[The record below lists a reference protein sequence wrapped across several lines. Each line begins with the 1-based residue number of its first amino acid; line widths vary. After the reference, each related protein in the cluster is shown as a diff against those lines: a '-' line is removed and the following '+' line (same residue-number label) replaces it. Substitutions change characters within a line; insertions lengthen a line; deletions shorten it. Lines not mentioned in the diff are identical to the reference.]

1 MDNQKIKYK
10 MMMITIIFIVFVSI
24 CGFTGAYFNKKSNA
38 NIKEL
43 YENSLV
49 TSELL
54 NDSRTQ
60 SRIIELDTAKIIL
73 ESKDSK
79 NIEELKKQIY
89 EAESVFNENIKIYK
103 SMKLESK
110 EKELISSIEEK
121 LSNLREDR
129 NNIIKLSQEEKPEEA
144 LKKLSYITPAVND
157 YQKDILELVQYNKKQ
172 ANNFMK
178 ESDMFFKK
186 SRIIVICIIV
196 FSIVIGI
203 ILVTLISK
211 KLQKSV
217 KELIKYLD
225 KLSKGDFRDPIPD
238 NLLNRKDEVGE
249 IANSLSNVYENI
261 LYIEKNTFEE
271 MDKSIEFIESITS
284 SIEELNFKIQ
294 NTFAVTEQL
303 SASMEETGAST
314 EEMNATSGE
323 IGMEIQKISNNALS
337 IDENSEKILEKSEKL
352 KKGFLESKK
361 QVRYMKENIDEDM
374 KKAIEKSKVIEEID
388 VLSETVLGITS
399 QTNLLALN
407 AAIEAARAGEAGK
420 GFAVVAEEIKK
431 LAEESKKATIEIQEV
446 TKIVIEAV
454 ENLKINSKR
463 LMTFVD
469 EYIRKAYDEMKNLS
483 DEYKNDADYYRD
495 FCNNLRNTTE
505 QLLQS
510 TKNFEEVI
518 NNVTKATNEGVEGI
532 TNVAENSEEIASF
545 TEIILKNTNDLNRSL
560 DRLTAC
566 AEKFKI

>member
-1 MDNQKIKYK
+1 MDNQKIKCK

-54 NDSRTQ
+54 NNSRTQ

-144 LKKLSYITPAVND
+144 LKKLNYITPAVND

-211 KLQKSV
+211 NLQKSV

-225 KLSKGDFRDPIPD
+225 KLSKGDFREPIPD

-294 NTFAVTEQL
+294 NTFAATEQL

-532 TNVAENSEEIASF
+532 TNVAENSEEIARY
-545 TEIILKNTNDLNRSL
+545 TEVILKNTNDLNRSL
-560 DRLTAC
+560 DRLTTC

>member
-54 NDSRTQ
+54 NNSRTQ

-144 LKKLSYITPAVND
+144 LKKLNYITPAVND

-178 ESDMFFKK
+178 ESDIFFKK

-211 KLQKSV
+211 NLQKSV

-225 KLSKGDFRDPIPD
+225 KLSKGDFREPIPD
-238 NLLNRKDEVGE
+238 NLLNSKDEVGE

-294 NTFAVTEQL
+294 NTFAATEQL

-532 TNVAENSEEIASF
+532 TNVAENSEEIARF
-545 TEIILKNTNDLNRSL
+545 TEVILKNTNDLNRSL
-560 DRLTAC
+560 DRLTTC

>member
-1 MDNQKIKYK
+1 MDNQKIKDK

-24 CGFTGAYFNKKSNA
+24 CGFTGAYFNKKSNV

-49 TSELL
+49 TSDLL

-103 SMKLESK
+103 SMKLEPK

-121 LSNLREDR
+121 LSNLRDDR
-129 NNIIKLSQEEKPEEA
+129 NNIIKLSQEEKPEET
-144 LKKLSYITPAVND
+144 LKKLNYITPAIND

-203 ILVTLISK
+203 TLVTLISK
-211 KLQKSV
+211 NLQKSV

-225 KLSKGDFRDPIPD
+225 KLSKGDFRKSIPD

-249 IANSLSNVYENI
+249 ISNSLSKVYENI
-261 LYIEKNTFEE
+261 LYIEKNTFKE

-284 SIEELNFKIQ
+284 SIKKLNFKIQ
-294 NTFAVTEQL
+294 NTFAATEQL

-323 IGMEIQKISNNALS
+323 IGMEIEKISSNALS

-352 KKGFLESKK
+352 KEGFLESKK

-374 KKAIEKSKVIEEID
+374 KKAIDKSKVIDEID
-388 VLSETVLGITS
+388 VLSETILGITS

-431 LAEESKKATIEIQEV
+431 LAEESNKATIEIQNV
-446 TKIVIEAV
+446 TKIVVEAV
-454 ENLKINSKR
+454 KNLKENSER
-463 LMTFVD
+463 LMEFVD
-469 EYIRKAYDEMKNLS
+469 EYIRKAYDEMENLS
-483 DEYKNDADYYRD
+483 DEYKKDAYYYRD
-495 FCNNLRNTTE
+495 FCNKLSDTTE

>member
-54 NDSRTQ
+54 NNSRTQ

-144 LKKLSYITPAVND
+144 LKKLNYITPAVND

-211 KLQKSV
+211 NLQKSV

-225 KLSKGDFRDPIPD
+225 KLSKGDFREPIPD

-294 NTFAVTEQL
+294 NTFAATEQL

-532 TNVAENSEEIASF
+532 TNVAENSEEIARY
-545 TEIILKNTNDLNRSL
+545 TEVILKNTNDLNRSL
-560 DRLTAC
+560 DRLTTC

>member
-1 MDNQKIKYK
+1 
-10 MMMITIIFIVFVSI
+10 MMITIIFIVFVSI

-144 LKKLSYITPAVND
+144 LKKLNYITPAVND

-211 KLQKSV
+211 NLQKSV

-225 KLSKGDFRDPIPD
+225 KLSKGDFREPIPD

-294 NTFAVTEQL
+294 NTFAATEQL

-510 TKNFEEVI
+510 TK
-518 NNVTKATNEGVEGI
+518 
-532 TNVAENSEEIASF
+532 
-545 TEIILKNTNDLNRSL
+545 
-560 DRLTAC
+560 
-566 AEKFKI
+566 KF

>member
-24 CGFTGAYFNKKSNA
+24 CGFTGAYFNKRSNV

-103 SMKLESK
+103 SMKLEPK

-121 LSNLREDR
+121 LLNLREDR
-129 NNIIKLSQEEKPEEA
+129 NNIIKLSQEEKQEEA
-144 LKKLSYITPAVND
+144 LKKLNYITPAVNY

-196 FSIVIGI
+196 FSIAIGI
-203 ILVTLISK
+203 TLVTLISK
-211 KLQKSV
+211 NLQKSV

-225 KLSKGDFRDPIPD
+225 KLSKGDFRESIPD

-249 IANSLSNVYENI
+249 ISNSLSKVYENI
-261 LYIEKNTFEE
+261 LYIEKNTFKE

-294 NTFAVTEQL
+294 NTFAATEQL
-303 SASMEETGAST
+303 SASMEQTGAST
-314 EEMNATSGE
+314 EEMNVTSGE
-323 IGMEIQKISNNALS
+323 IGMQIQKISNNALS
-337 IDENSEKILEKSEKL
+337 TDENSEKILEKSEKL
-352 KKGFLESKK
+352 KEGFLESKK

-388 VLSETVLGITS
+388 VLSETILGITS

-431 LAEESKKATIEIQEV
+431 LAEESKKATIEIQDV

-454 ENLKINSKR
+454 ENLKINSER
-463 LMTFVD
+463 LMVFVD

-532 TNVAENSEEIASF
+532 TNVAENSEEIARF
-545 TEIILKNTNDLNRSL
+545 TEVILKNTNDLNRSL
-560 DRLTAC
+560 DRLTTC